1 MKKSLFYAI
10 LTLLFSCSSPNN
22 QFTIKFDN
30 TQGLAEG
37 DKVYLNDLKIG
48 KVTKIKLDSDF
59 KILVEV
65 DLNDT
70 IKIPK
75 DSKFTI
81 GSSDLFS
88 KSIIV
93 TPGKSRKMIGFN
105 DLVKGQLEQEIK
117 VDTLFEIV
125 SEEINNLKSVK
136 NQGRII
142 SEIEKLNK
150 KLDSIW
156 EK

>member
-1 MKKSLFYAI
+1 MKKSLFFAI
-10 LTLLFSCSSPNN
+10 LSLLFSCSSNNN

-30 TQGLAEG
+30 AQGLAEG

-48 KVTKIKLDSDF
+48 KVTKITLDSDF
-59 KILVEV
+59 KILVEI

-105 DLVKGQLEQEIK
+105 DLVKGQLEQEII

-136 NQGRII
+136 NQERII

-156 EK
+156 KK

>member
-1 MKKSLFYAI
+1 MKKSLFFAI
-10 LTLLFSCSSPNN
+10 LSLLFSCSSHNN

-30 TQGLAEG
+30 VQGLAEG

-48 KVTKIKLDSDF
+48 KVTKITLDSDF
-59 KILVEV
+59 KILVEI

-105 DLVKGQLEQEIK
+105 DLVKGQFEQEIK

-125 SEEINNLKSVK
+125 SDEINNLKSVK
-136 NQGRII
+136 NQERII